1 MKGFLIA
8 RSVFIILVYIIIAFI
23 IIRSCLKE
31 EKEKIK
37 ADLEVFPESGTEPL
51 LATIKIKASSNKL
64 INEIKVDF
72 DKDGKWDF
80 EDFPKT
86 KEYSN
91 ELSYIFSHPT
101 GELSP
106 ASVTV
111 VALVLGAKERLQL
124 EKTIIINPL
133 SPADFALLADKCSGV
148 PPLEVNFQVVF
159 FSISVP
165 QEKLIYFWDCDGDG
179 IPDFVNNSTQQTCR
193 FDRYGLYPSNLSILN
208 PNSKITESKFIY
220 CGIIAESR
228 ITRYIEVL
236 EKMEIKKYFA
246 IPKQVRPTDILQD
259 TVAFVGI
266 PQGIFIVDLKQGN
279 VKNWVVS
286 DSDYESNWAS
296 FLDPE
301 RVLSATLEGIKL
313 HDLKG
318 ESQLILEG
326 ESRSVFPFTVTDNFG
341 NSSTFFVFTYRFP
354 RITTFPPC
362 EGETCGF
369 FLCEFQPLK
378 CYGMPLPS
386 EVLSFSAKD
395 KTSKLDVFIGHN
407 SLIKAFRIKK
417 FVDDLKT
424 LSDLNQLIEFE
435 KDYPANIVPYIF
447 DAVLDSSENLK
458 ASILPYQASP
468 YFQIFIPPDLISFS
482 KEKVFFNTTS
492 FISDDLVFLGA
503 SLYPCKEGT
512 SACSGLVFDINSN
525 EFKYEIE
532 SESNFLNSYYENN
545 ILITSTES
553 GMEILKLYKGQV
565 VNKSSINFI
574 PYVED
579 FYLEGSTV
587 YIAAGKG
594 GAFGLDI
601 FSDKFLFHIPTTD
614 AATAISKSGDLVLI
628 GVSDDLTT
636 SFKKEGKLILYDIK
650 TGKKTVYSDKISES
664 IIDCLSL
671 YQDHIILCAGNVL
684 KKFTLSFSEV
694 SNLELQGI
702 IKDIKFHNGK
712 IFVITDKNL
721 YTIDFYSFNIIDT
734 KTTQRQFFQMDIY
747 PERNLLF
754 TAEGV
759 DNAFSIW
766 DISTGFPSRITS
778 FSLDYKVLNDIAGGI
793 AHWGDRLYVASAYSG
808 AMIFDISDPL
818 KIRIQR
824 KTHFETF
831 SIPLEKCYSSN
842 FKLIC
847 KSVKDLIVLE

>member
-8 RSVFIILVYIIIAFI
+8 RTVFIILVYIIIAFI

-51 LATIKIKASSNKL
+51 AATIKIKASSNKI

-72 DKDGKWDF
+72 NKDGKWDF

-91 ELSYIFSHPT
+91 ELSYTFFHPT

-106 ASVTV
+106 ASATI
-111 VALVLGAKERLQL
+111 VALILGSKEKVEL
-124 EKTIIINPL
+124 EKTITINPL
-133 SPADFALLADKCSGV
+133 EPADFALLADTCSGV

-159 FSISVP
+159 FSIRSP
-165 QEKLIYFWDCDGDG
+165 QEKLSYFWDCDGDG
-179 IPDFVNNSTQQTCR
+179 NPEFVNNSTQQTCR
-193 FDRYGLYPSNLSILN
+193 FDKPGLYPSNLSVLN
-208 PNSKITESKFIY
+208 PNLKITKSKFIY
-220 CGIIAESR
+220 CGIIAQSR
-228 ITRYIEVL
+228 ITKYIEVL
-236 EKMEIKKYFA
+236 EKMEVKKYFV
-246 IPKQVRPTDILQD
+246 IPRQVRPTDILQD
-259 TVAFVGI
+259 TVALVGI
-266 PQGIFIVDLKQGN
+266 PQGIFIVDLKEGKI
-279 VKNWVVS
+279 KNWVIS
-286 DSDYESNWAS
+286 DSQYESNWAS
-296 FLDPE
+296 FLDSE
-301 RVLSATLEGIKL
+301 RVLSATLEGINL
-313 HDLKG
+313 HNLKG

-326 ESRSVFPFTVTDNFG
+326 ESKSVFPFTVTDNFG
-341 NSSTFFVFTYRFP
+341 NSSTFFILTYKFP
-354 RITTFPPC
+354 KSTIFPC
-362 EGETCGF
+362 KGETCGL
-369 FLCEFQPLK
+369 FLCEFQPLR
-378 CYGMPLPS
+378 CYGIPLTS
-386 EVLSFSAKD
+386 EVISFSAKD
-395 KTSKLDVFIGHN
+395 KTPKLDVFIGHN

-435 KDYPANIVPYIF
+435 KDYPANIFPYIF

-468 YFQIFIPPDLISFS
+468 YFQIFIPPNLLSFS

-503 SLYPCKEGT
+503 LLYPCKGET
-512 SACSGLVFDINSN
+512 SACSGLIFDINSN

-532 SESNFLNSYYENN
+532 SQSNFLNSYYEND

-553 GMEILKLYKGQV
+553 GLEAIKFYKGQV
-565 VNKSSINFI
+565 VSKSSINFI
-574 PYVED
+574 PYAED
-579 FYLEGSTV
+579 FYLEGSNL

-594 GAFGLDI
+594 GVLGLDI

-636 SFKKEGKLILYDIK
+636 SPEREGKLIIYDTK
-650 TGKKTVYSDKISES
+650 TGQKTVYSDKISES
-664 IIDCLSL
+664 IIACVSS
-671 YQDHIILCAGNVL
+671 YQDYIILCAGNFL
-684 KKFTLSFSEV
+684 KKFTLSLSEV
-694 SNLELQGI
+694 GNLELQGS

-712 IFVITDKNL
+712 IFAITDKNL

-734 KTTQRQFFQMDIY
+734 KTTQKQFFQMDIY

-759 DNAFSIW
+759 DNTFSIW
-766 DISTGFPSRITS
+766 DISTGFPSQITLY
-778 FSLDYKVLNDIAGGI
+778 SLDYGVLNDIAAGI
-793 AHWGDRLYVASAYSG
+793 AHWENRLYVASGYAG
-808 AMIFDISDPL
+808 AMIFDISDPS
-818 KIRIQR
+818 KPRIQR
-824 KTHFETF
+824 KTHFGTF
-831 SIPLEKCYSSN
+831 SIPLEKCYSYQ